1 MKKFKKGD
9 EVLIATNDVQEAAFK
24 NAGYEE
30 VTEAEEKKG
39 TKKTA
44 EKAAE

>member
-1 MKKFKKGD
+1 MKKFKNGSKI
-9 EVLIATNDVQEAAFK
+9 LIANNDVQEAAFK

-30 VTEAEEKKG
+30 VKEEEEKKG
-39 TKKTA
+39 TKKAT

>member
-9 EVLIATNDVQEAAFK
+9 KVLIATNDVQEAAFK

-30 VTEAEEKKG
+30 VKEEEEKKG
-39 TKKTA
+39 TKKA
-44 EKAAE
+44 IEKAAE

>member
-9 EVLIATNDVQEAAFK
+9 EVLIATNEVQEAAFK

-30 VTEAEEKKG
+30 VTEEAKKG
-39 TKKTA
+39 TKKATG
-44 EKAAE
+44 KAAE